1 MERMLKGI
9 GRSVVVVSDVESD
22 LFEQAIFIVKS
33 SGAAKD
39 GRSPDDLLREACRVA
54 AGCSGS
60 RGGHSRLMRMLRLAA
75 PAAAG
80 GAAVGAAWLLSTL
93 V

>member
-1 MERMLKGI
+1 MVKGVT
-9 GRSVVVVSDVESD
+9 RRVVVVRPEPDGI
-22 LFEQAIFIVKS
+22 FEQAIFIVKS

-39 GRSPDDLLREACRVA
+39 GRSPDDLPREACRVA